1 MSDVIMLD
9 AIYRLAAKKKSPPNF
24 ILFTGDG
31 HFQPVVR
38 YLVQDLRK
46 NVEVYGVRTTM
57 SRALRDAAS
66 ASFEIPSEDGQLTAC
81 FRYIVAD
88 FDRIAQNHG
97 NAFATYQS
105 LVSRVSASNRIPREQ
120 VEMAL
125 GEMLDRGWLTKKK
138 YRVAYGEPMINAILP
153 EWDELIEAGLHN
165 PG

>member
-1 MSDVIMLD
+1 M
-9 AIYRLAAKKKSPPNF
+9 
-24 ILFTGDG
+24 
-31 HFQPVVR
+31 
-38 YLVQDLRK
+38 
-46 NVEVYGVRTTM
+46 RTTM

-66 ASFEIPSEDGQLTAC
+66 ASFEIPSEDDQLTAC

-153 EWDELIEAGLHN
+153 EWEELIEAGLHN